1 MRTIIA
7 SRPNP
12 NQPLLFY
19 FNTGRFSP
27 AIAEQTYD
35 VTQYLGGLRGD
46 IDAIDGSWD
55 VSASFGRSKQQSLVG
70 GFIDRAAYLS
80 LIEAADGGVSI
91 CEGGLN
97 PFVIDAPSQ
106 DCLNYMLRD
115 LHETTLLKQTNLEA
129 NFQGRLFSLPAGDVR
144 FAAGLAYRKNDY
156 SYEPDAQRIN
166 ASVLTVAISNP
177 SSGATK
183 SKEAYLE
190 LLVPVLADLPFIHRL
205 ELDAAYRYA
214 DYKSIGGVH
223 TYKLGGN
230 WQFTRS
236 LHMRGG
242 YQRAIRAPSVGE
254 LFQPQEQSGTTVGR
268 VSAGLGDPC
277 DINSVYRKGAN
288 AANVRALCLA
298 SGVPETVIDLLTFAG
313 TSVQSNVGGNL
324 NLKEETSDTYTLGFV
339 FRPQLQSP
347 LIRSFS
353 LSVDYYNIK
362 IQNAIGLVTGDV
374 IVQRCFNGAGDSNPS
389 YDPNNFYCGL
399 IHRGAGGGFSTID
412 TPLLNLAGYRTS
424 GIDVQLDWKARIGAS
439 TNIGLNAVVSYLDK
453 YEIQTL
459 QGAAFSDYAGTIG
472 NGQISAS
479 AISHPRWRA
488 VTNLAI
494 DHGPATFGFTWR
506 WIDKMSNAS
515 NVGISDGVAPGVK
528 AVSYFDFNARV
539 AVNEGMWLRFGVL
552 NIGDK
557 QPPEWTGESATDAN
571 LYDVV
576 GRRFFVGASLRF

>member
-1 MRTIIA
+1 MFV
-7 SRPNP
+7 
-12 NQPLLFY
+12 PL
-19 FNTGRFSP
+19 
-27 AIAEQTYD
+27 A
-35 VTQYLGGLRGD
+35 
-46 IDAIDGSWD
+46 
-55 VSASFGRSKQQSLVG
+55 
-70 GFIDRAAYLS
+70 
-80 LIEAADGGVSI
+80 
-91 CEGGLN
+91 
-97 PFVIDAPSQ
+97 
-106 DCLNYMLRD
+106 
-115 LHETTLLKQTNLEA
+115 H
-129 NFQGRLFSLPAGDVR
+129 PAGD
-144 FAAGLAYRKNDY
+144 
-156 SYEPDAQRIN
+156 AQ
-166 ASVLTVAISNP
+166 ADF
-177 SSGATK
+177 G
-183 SKEAYLE
+183 EA
-190 LLVPVLADLPFIHRL
+190 LV
-205 ELDAAYRYA
+205 E
-214 DYKSIGGVH
+214 IGGV
-223 TYKLGGN
+223 
-230 WQFTRS
+230 
-236 LHMRGG
+236 
-242 YQRAIRAPSVGE
+242 
-254 LFQPQEQSGTTVGR
+254 
-268 VSAGLGDPC
+268 
-277 DINSVYRKGAN
+277 
-288 AANVRALCLA
+288 
-298 SGVPETVIDLLTFAG
+298 
-313 TSVQSNVGGNL
+313 
-324 NLKEETSDTYTLGFV
+324 ETSDTYTLGFV